1 MSRSWWLG
9 PSSVALV
16 AFASLEFT
24 RCYDTRPQAGLRPC
38 APRTVGMRCLEQ
50 LLRRN
55 LLPRRSLPAA
65 LAAAASSPCLGAP
78 SRTHGGAAADSH
90 GSAAAAAA
98 AAAASSASPA
108 PAAMPE
114 ADASHGWTRPGRV
127 ADVAAAPAC
136 ASSAAA
142 PPLLSALLLGGAVCA
157 AVAAGATASDEVRRA
172 FSFCGGASV
181 FLVFVVGA
189 SNGGGC
195 HVSFPAL
202 AEPPFL
208 FSQAPPPPTRLEA
221 AASAGARR
229 RSGIRGV
236 GF

>member
-38 APRTVGMRCLEQ
+38 APRTAGMRCLEQ

-90 GSAAAAAA
+90 GSAAAAAAA

-181 FLVFVVGA
+181 CRFCRRRLLRGRLPRFFSGSRSASLSFFTGATASDEAGGGGLGGGA
-189 SNGGGC
+189 S
-195 HVSFPAL
+195 
-202 AEPPFL
+202 
-208 FSQAPPPPTRLEA
+208 
-221 AASAGARR
+221 
-229 RSGIRGV
+229 
-236 GF
+236 